1 MLEPKPETPIQ
12 VILAGSAASQCGPP
26 CGMADRAWGGLSPH
40 QIAGAQALL
49 PDPITCY
56 SESRY
61 VQRQKVALDV
71 GGSVVSVD
79 WLTAGRF
86 ANGERWDFERRVI
99 A

>member
-1 MLEPKPETPIQ
+1 
-12 VILAGSAASQCGPP
+12 
-26 CGMADRAWGGLSPH
+26 MADREWGVLSPH

-99 A
+99 ALVLEYGTRPNISESHSETPEH